1 MLDCNN
7 HNQVVGNESLDVRDQ
22 VQRANLLDRLLV
34 EGANESGHQLS
45 WIGNIDWIGSLQF
58 CRRWKITEFALF
70 GSVLRD
76 DFRPDSDIDVLVTFA
91 PDASWRFYDLV
102 SMKEELE
109 AMFGRPVDLVEK
121 RLVESSENYIRRKH
135 ILNHMETIYVA

>member
-1 MLDCNN
+1 MS
-7 HNQVVGNESLDVRDQ
+7 QVINYHGMAVSKDKIAE
-22 VQRANLLDRLLV
+22 
-34 EGANESGHQLS
+34 
-45 WIGNIDWIGSLQF
+45 F

-91 PDASWRFYDLV
+91 PNASWRFYDLS

-109 AMFGRPVDLVEK
+109 AMFGRPVDLAEK
-121 RLVESSENYIRRKH
+121 RLVECSDNDIRRKH
-135 ILNHMETIYVA
+135 ILTHMETIYVA

>member
-1 MLDCNN
+1 MS
-7 HNQVVGNESLDVRDQ
+7 QVINYHGMEISLDKVVD
-22 VQRANLLDRLLV
+22 
-34 EGANESGHQLS
+34 
-45 WIGNIDWIGSLQF
+45 F

-70 GSVLRD
+70 GSILRN

-109 AMFGRPVDLVEK
+109 AMFGRSVDLIEK

-135 ILNHMETIYVA
+135 ILDHMETIYVA